1 MDMFACYLCQGISGF
16 QRERLSKLAGE
27 VLFKDG
33 EWLFHE
39 GQEAS
44 ALFVLKD
51 GAIELLTSVN
61 GHFELPI
68 TILRTPGD
76 CFGSS
81 AIVAPHRY
89 SLSARSKGASTLVAI
104 EQRALLK
111 LFEEDSVLG
120 YRVMTNLAGH
130 LLDRLRE
137 TRQELKT
144 HFRSLFQSAH

>member
-1 MDMFACYLCQGISGF
+1 MELFACYLCRGISGSH
-16 QRERLSKLAGE
+16 RARLSAIAREAL
-27 VLFKDG
+27 VDDG

-44 ALFVLKD
+44 AFFVLKD

-81 AIVAPHRY
+81 ALIAPHRY
-89 SLSARSKGASTLVAI
+89 SLSARSKGASTLFAI
-104 EQRALLK
+104 EHGALLK
-111 LFEEDSVLG
+111 LFEEDPLLG
-120 YRVMTNLAGH
+120 YRVMMNLAEH

-144 HFRSLFQSAH
+144 HFRSLFQSVH